1 MSDFE
6 ETRLTEV
13 DKLMKK
19 IDSISNFLKGGP
31 KTDGKKI

>member
-1 MSDFE
+1 MSEFE

-19 IDSISNFLKGGP
+19 IDSISNYLKGGAQSN
-31 KTDGKKI
+31 GINI